1 MTQDSLFSKVPA
13 PANALEPV
21 QGVSRV
27 VDYIR
32 RLLEQNRTLGG
43 LRVRG
48 EVSDLRERS
57 GRLYFDLKENNDV
70 LKCVVWANNA
80 AKLPP
85 LKDGTEVICD
95 GDFTIYAPYGQ
106 YQLIVRNVELSG
118 IGALYAQFEA
128 LKEKFRKE
136 GLFEKARKRPM
147 PQFPTRVAVISTPDG
162 RGVEDFFTTLARE
175 APFVQPFRVPTRVE
189 GEGAEIDVAEAIDK
203 ASKMNV
209 DVIVVTRGGGSYES
223 LFTFNREPVLR
234 AIVRSKHPV
243 ISAIGHTQDVQLSDF
258 VADESCETPSN
269 AAHWFGQ
276 IGKRFL
282 TQVQR
287 SDAEIEHA
295 IRRIFTARAQRYDD
309 ASARLVRSIRD
320 CWRESERRVQQLER
334 SLNAQ
339 TPQRRL
345 AKRGERLASL
355 RSTLHVL
362 SARPLLAQRERLTV
376 LGGQLDRLQT
386 SMLAPSKRRFELL
399 DARLTGANPQSPLE
413 RGYAIV
419 TLDGHT
425 VRDAAAVP
433 EGATIEAQVQHGKL
447 WARVERKNLDG

>member
-1 MTQDSLFSKVPA
+1 MTQDSLFSKPQPPA
-13 PANALEPV
+13 PGMEPV

-32 RLLEQNRTLGG
+32 RLLEQNRALAT

-48 EVSDLRERS
+48 EISDLRERG
-57 GRLYFDLKENNDV
+57 GRLYFDLKEHTDV

-128 LKEKFRKE
+128 LKEKFRRE
-136 GLFEKARKRPM
+136 GLFEKSRKRPM
-147 PQFPTRVAVISTPDG
+147 PQFPTRVAVVSTPGG

-175 APFVQPFRVPTRVE
+175 APFVEVLTVSTRVE
-189 GEGAEIDVAEAIDK
+189 GDGAEIDVAEAIDK
-203 ASKMNV
+203 ASKLQV
-209 DVIVVTRGGGSYES
+209 DAIVVTRGGGSYES

-234 AIVRSKHPV
+234 AIVRAKHPV
-243 ISAIGHTQDVQLSDF
+243 ISAIGHTQDVLLSDF

-282 TQVQR
+282 TQVQH
-287 SDAEIEHA
+287 SQSEIEHA
-295 IRRIFTARAQRYDD
+295 IRRIFLARAQRFDD
-309 ASARLVRSIRD
+309 TSARLVRSVRD
-320 CWRESERRVQQLER
+320 CWRESERRAAQLER

-355 RSTLHVL
+355 RSTLQAL
-362 SARPLLAQRERLTV
+362 SARPLLPR
-376 LGGQLDRLQT
+376 LDRLAALRGRLDRQQSAALERST
-386 SMLAPSKRRFELL
+386 RRFELVAAKL
-399 DARLTGANPQSPLE
+399 NASNPQSPLE

-419 TLDGHT
+419 TLNGRT

-447 WARVERKNLDG
+447 WAQVERKNRDG